1 MIRVLIENCTL
12 FTLLFVLL
20 YSLNFSVESSLFVD
34 VGLVAKRAMGKFEG
48 LGGLTQTVLGVDL
61 LKSKDISMSDWS
73 SRRFTLTQI
82 RYAAWD
88 AMSSYE
94 IYEKL
99 RSSYPFQSDSLK
111 STQWISDFLDDSEIS
126 LPHDFHVPAT
136 SSPTAPSSSGS
147 LAVTWRMLPSKKKL
161 QQLRRLATER

>member
-1 MIRVLIENCTL
+1 MLIENYS
-12 FTLLFVLL
+12 LLTLL
-20 YSLNFSVESSLFVD
+20 YSLKFSVDSSLFID
-34 VGLVAKRAMGKFEG
+34 VGLLAKRALGKYQG
-48 LGGLTQTVLGVDL
+48 LGGLTQTLLGVDL
-61 LKSKDISMSDWS
+61 LKSKEISMSDWGC
-73 SRRFTLTQI
+73 RRFTLTQI

-99 RSSYPFQSDSLK
+99 SSSYQSELDLLK

-126 LPHDFHVPAT
+126 LPHDFHAPAT

-161 QQLRRLATER
+161 QQLGRLATER